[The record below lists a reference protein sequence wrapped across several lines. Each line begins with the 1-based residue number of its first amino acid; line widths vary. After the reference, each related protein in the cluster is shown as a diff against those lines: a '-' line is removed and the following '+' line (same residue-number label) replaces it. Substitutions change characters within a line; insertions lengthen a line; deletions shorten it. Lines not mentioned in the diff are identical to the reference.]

1 MRNELEESI
10 LYIAATRPALF
21 YGIPLPLAGAMLMVA
36 GLLIIFLKNPLYE
49 VIMLPIWFGARI
61 VVEKDYNAGN
71 VVLLWLRTSA
81 KTVDTSIWGGASV
94 APMPIRANANP
105 RGVC

>member
-1 MRNELEESI
+1 MLNDLEESP

-21 YGIPLPLAGAMLMVA
+21 YGVPLPLAGAFLMLA
-36 GLLIIFLKNPLYE
+36 GFVIILLKNPLYE
-49 VIMLPIWFGARI
+49 VIMVPLWFGARI
-61 VVEKDYNAGN
+61 MVEKDYNAGN

-81 KTVDTSIWGGASV
+81 RTVDTSIWGGASV
-94 APMPIRANANP
+94 TPHPIHVNSRG

>member
-1 MRNELEESI
+1 MRHDLEESS

-21 YGIPLPLAGAMLMVA
+21 YGIPLPMAGAMLMVA
-36 GLLIIFLKNPLYE
+36 GFLIIFLKNPLYE
-49 VIMLPIWFGARI
+49 VIMLPLWFGARI

-71 VVLLWLRTSA
+71 VVLLWLMTSA
-81 KTVDTSIWGGASV
+81 RTVDTSIWGGASV
-94 APMPIRANANP
+94 APLPIRPTSFA